1 MEERKAN
8 KSQNSINKLLEGD
21 PKLMKYRDE
30 NIGKDEVTIIGAG
43 VILEG
48 KITCKGNIRVDGV
61 VNGDINANGSVAVG
75 ENGEINGEIN
85 AEVINVGGKVTGS
98 LNAKD
103 KLVLEA
109 KAVLKG
115 DVITKILVVEAGANF
130 DGNSKMANSKEA
142 PKFTSTPASPAPT
155 SQPKT

>member
-1 MEERKAN
+1 MEEWKTN
-8 KSQNSINKLLEGD
+8 KSKNSINQLLEGD

-30 NIGKDEVTIIGAG
+30 SIGKDEVTIIGAG

-48 KITCKGNIRVDGV
+48 KISCKGNIRVDGV
-61 VNGDINANGSVAVG
+61 VNGDITANGSVAVG

-85 AEVINVGGKVTGS
+85 AEIINVGGKVTGS

-115 DVITKILVVEAGANF
+115 DIITKILVVEAGANF
-130 DGNSKMANSKEA
+130 DGNSKMASGKDTSKL
-142 PKFTSTPASPAPT
+142 TGNVTPPAPNL
-155 SQPKT
+155 QPKP

>member
-1 MEERKAN
+1 
-8 KSQNSINKLLEGD
+8 
-21 PKLMKYRDE
+21 MKYRDE
-30 NIGKDEVTIIGAG
+30 SIGKDEVTIIGAG

-48 KITCKGNIRVDGV
+48 KISCKGNIRVDGV

-85 AEVINVGGKVTGS
+85 AEIINVGGKVTGS

-115 DVITKILVVEAGANF
+115 DVVTKILVVEAGANF
-130 DGNSKMANSKEA
+130 DGNSKMAGGKETA
-142 PKFTSTPASPAPT
+142 KLTNTVSTPSLNT
-155 SQPKT
+155 QPKP

>member
-1 MEERKAN
+1 MEEWKTN
-8 KSQNSINKLLEGD
+8 KSQNSINQLLEGD

-142 PKFTSTPASPAPT
+142 PKFTSTPPAP
-155 SQPKT
+155 SAQPKT

>member
-1 MEERKAN
+1 
-8 KSQNSINKLLEGD
+8 
-21 PKLMKYRDE
+21 MKYRDE

-85 AEVINVGGKVTGS
+85 AEVINVGE
-98 LNAKD
+98 
-103 KLVLEA
+103 KL
-109 KAVLKG
+109 
-115 DVITKILVVEAGANF
+115 
-130 DGNSKMANSKEA
+130 
-142 PKFTSTPASPAPT
+142 PAH
-155 SQPKT
+155 